1 MKVTNLQ
8 VAQIVED
15 AVGCLRR
22 YAPGDN
28 VGNSDYSCDALSD
41 ALCQSIGVKG
51 VQKHDRHN
59 VKAALIRNKVKNVIL
74 NQATTEAL
82 GYSASA
88 FDEFEQGYERQEAR
102 ALWLTF
108 VAEGFEN
115 GTFSVD
121 EINNILR
128 EHNDAVEGY

>member
-1 MKVTNLQ
+1 
-8 VAQIVED
+8 
-15 AVGCLRR
+15 
-22 YAPGDN
+22 
-28 VGNSDYSCDALSD
+28 LSD
-41 ALCQSIGVKG
+41 ALYQFVGVKG
-51 VQKHDRHN
+51 FRNYDRHT
-59 VKAALIRNKVKNVIL
+59 VKTANIRNKVKAVIL

-82 GYSASA
+82 GCSASA
-88 FDEFEQGYERQEAR
+88 FDEFEKGNERQEAR

-128 EHNDAVEGY
+128 EGQRCG